1 MITSNIIFN
10 LEVLKKEN
18 WICLGTPLQ
27 LRLFCN
33 NYPKVV
39 SCNQNNIKI
48 KI

>member
-33 NYPKVV
+33 NYPKFLV
-39 SCNQNNIKI
+39 IKQY
-48 KI
+48 KN